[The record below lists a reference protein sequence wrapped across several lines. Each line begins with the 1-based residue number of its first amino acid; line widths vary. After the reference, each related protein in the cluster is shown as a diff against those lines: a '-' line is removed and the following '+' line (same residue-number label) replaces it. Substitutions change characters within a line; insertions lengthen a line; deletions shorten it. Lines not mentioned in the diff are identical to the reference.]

1 MCVIVSGEQFQ
12 KEPLTNQVRRSAAD
26 QHQNVSCVSNVP
38 LSIQVVIPP
47 FKCFTAADFVSCVS
61 WTWGLTCGSAGET
74 QAAGLWGRREPAERW
89 RPSNPGPPGS
99 LPQTDLHPLACRYF
113 PKRADLKP
121 FSSAP
126 NGINTQGKLIMHRT
140 DWVFAFINDNFK
152 LDEAQIGQFKKR
164 LMGSYCHFSEKMHR
178 ASIFHKRYCKKKKS
192 SLCRTASYLVV
203 NVEAVIQGWY

>member
-1 MCVIVSGEQFQ
+1 MFHSSRLCVF
-12 KEPLTNQVRRSAAD
+12 
-26 QHQNVSCVSNVP
+26 CV
-38 LSIQVVIPP
+38 L
-47 FKCFTAADFVSCVS
+47 D
-61 WTWGLTCGSAGET
+61 TWGLTCGSAGET

-89 RPSNPGPPGS
+89 RPLNPGPPGPPGS
-99 LPQTDLHPLACRYF
+99 LPQAALHPLACRYF

-121 FSSAP
+121 FSSVP

-178 ASIFHKRYCKKKKS
+178 ASIFQKSYCKKKKKMFFVQKS
-192 SLCRTASYLVV
+192 RLSCCKCRSRNSRLILNILFLYKLSFKDHWVWFIINPFITLRSWFFLCDLC
-203 NVEAVIQGWY
+203 